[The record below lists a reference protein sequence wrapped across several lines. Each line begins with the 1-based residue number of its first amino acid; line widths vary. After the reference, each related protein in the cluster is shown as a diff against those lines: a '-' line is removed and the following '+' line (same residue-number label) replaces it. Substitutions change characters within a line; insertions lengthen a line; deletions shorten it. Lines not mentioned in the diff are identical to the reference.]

1 MLLTDKKNRSYAFV
15 ELNDILSSL
24 ESANEL
30 DRKQLIKLYNSQNY
44 EDDKIRISKRSKVY
58 HILKNSN
65 IIDGDTYINPTMLA
79 ESYARASYEFNYDMK
94 DRLFKYFKRYLD
106 NMRAKE
112 SNEKLVQKILCDEK
126 TMEYIHRYDSI
137 ADYTKHIIGT
147 RIKANENKKEEVKSR
162 SFVKA
167 A

>member
-1 MLLTDKKNRSYAFV
+1 
-15 ELNDILSSL
+15 
-24 ESANEL
+24 
-30 DRKQLIKLYNSQNY
+30 
-44 EDDKIRISKRSKVY
+44 
-58 HILKNSN
+58 
-65 IIDGDTYINPTMLA
+65 MLA
-79 ESYARASYEFNYDMK
+79 ESYARASYEFNYEMK